1 MPKEQKPNQKGFY
14 LSIQIP
20 IEWKLG
26 KSGCV
31 LDVSDK
37 SRQQYI
43 RFANATGKIHPG
55 KFSVKLTS
63 PKYPLQNMQGKA
75 THIPGLV

>member
-1 MPKEQKPNQKGFY
+1 MEVTRATEVKTVFSKLSSPLSMPKEQKPNQEGFY

-37 SRQQYI
+37 SRQRYI
-43 RFANATGKIHPG
+43 RSANGTALAKSIPE
-55 KFSVKLTS
+55 S
-63 PKYPLQNMQGKA
+63 LQ
-75 THIPGLV
+75 